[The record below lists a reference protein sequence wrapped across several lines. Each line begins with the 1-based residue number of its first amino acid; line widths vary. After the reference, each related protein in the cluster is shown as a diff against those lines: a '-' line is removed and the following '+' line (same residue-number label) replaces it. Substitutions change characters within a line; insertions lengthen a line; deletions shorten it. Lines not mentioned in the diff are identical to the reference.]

1 MHKNL
6 FEDYIKDKDVV
17 QLEPYKVW
25 EYYNQ
30 KCTLTQA
37 FDKEINSL
45 DEVREIGAGV
55 IHLSKFEQVD
65 GYKLA
70 EAARDEC
77 GKSKLLVIQPF
88 GRSVTVQDPF
98 IVDPSGRSFELANL
112 VELLTVLRKK
122 FSIMIMSEIPI
133 PIEEFKKHKMAHPQ
147 IPDLRVWASII
158 KSADHFLGCDSV
170 GQHIAKAVGTTAT
183 VVTGATFPE
192 NITYENDPSFDIIDV
207 GKSNGRIYSAIR
219 ITEDELTS
227 RANEGCMVLND
238 AQKKAILTSVGTRG
252 GKSTVFTKPD
262 PIFPEQEEESS
273 CCPTSAPSSKAPSSK
288 APSSKAPSSKAPSS
302 KARNKKNKFTKNMS
316 QNDMADAGMLVC
328 DLPRNSKE
336 QPDGPAAPVN
346 TNPPA
351 PIENPLLKE
360 KQSPTVLL
368 RDSELNETQ
377 IREGFEA
384 VQKASAHTNLSYDEM
399 TTLHNSVQE
408 NLNDPSVSIEPL
420 EIFKKRKE
428 VNSEEK

>member
-1 MHKNL
+1 MKKTQQTKRSKAFFVDGGAGRIICSIPGFEKYKEESGDEDFIIVANSGHELFKGHPKLDKHVYQSEHKNL

-262 PIFPEQEEESS
+262 PIFPEQEQESS
-273 CCPTSAPSSKAPSSK
+273 CCPTSAPISKAPEKKQKGKKHLPYGK
-288 APSSKAPSSKAPSS
+288 AAAINRNQPKPEEGSTPETAVTGTNDSPHPEIKMHPDAHIQPDFVK
-302 KARNKKNKFTKNMS
+302 NKKEM
-316 QNDMADAGMLVC
+316 DAVTSSNG
-328 DLPRNSKE
+328 
-336 QPDGPAAPVN
+336 
-346 TNPPA
+346 
-351 PIENPLLKE
+351 
-360 KQSPTVLL
+360 
-368 RDSELNETQ
+368 
-377 IREGFEA
+377 
-384 VQKASAHTNLSYDEM
+384 
-399 TTLHNSVQE
+399 
-408 NLNDPSVSIEPL
+408 
-420 EIFKKRKE
+420 KK
-428 VNSEEK
+428 